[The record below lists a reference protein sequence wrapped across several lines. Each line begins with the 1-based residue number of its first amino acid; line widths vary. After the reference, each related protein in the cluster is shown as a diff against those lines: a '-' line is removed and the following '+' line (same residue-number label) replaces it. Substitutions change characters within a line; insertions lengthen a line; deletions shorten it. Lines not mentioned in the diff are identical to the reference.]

1 MFEEDGKAQL
11 ILELRQG
18 GVTDRRVIDVM
29 ERIPRE
35 LFVPEALRE
44 QAYENIA
51 LPIGLHQT
59 VSQPLTV
66 GLMTQSLDLTDRMKV
81 LEIGTGSGFQSS
93 VLSPLCRRLYTIERY
108 RELS

>member
-1 MFEEDGKAQL
+1 MSIKDGKAQL

-35 LFVPEALRE
+35 LFVPQALYE

-51 LPIGLHQT
+51 LPIGLNQT

-66 GLMTQSLDLTDRMKV
+66 GLMTQNVMGIDLSL
-81 LEIGTGSGFQSS
+81 IH
-93 VLSPLCRRLYTIERY
+93 I
-108 RELS
+108 